1 LKEFFAFDTLIS
13 NNCTVDLKGLR
24 QVEHG
29 SRGGHIGPQQF
40 LQEEICEHVA
50 ALIPVVFLETDG
62 N

>member
-1 LKEFFAFDTLIS
+1 M
-13 NNCTVDLKGLR
+13 
-24 QVEHG
+24 EHG

-40 LQEEICEHVA
+40 FQEEICEHVA